1 MFRKGVTAVFLVMI
15 SGAAIA
21 QTASEEPGEEES
33 PWSGSA
39 SLGFLSTSGNTET
52 TSYNTAFAI
61 AYTTNRWTH
70 AFDAAANGADES
82 KTTTAEAYQADWK
95 SSYDISE
102 HNYLFGL
109 ISWRKDRFSGV
120 NQQLSES
127 LGFGRRIIDTPV
139 HLLTGEIGAGHRSS
153 DFSDNTSDSGVIGRI
168 GLDYTWT
175 FTETSNFQQNVSVE
189 SGSDNTFIESVSAV
203 RAKLLGDLAI
213 VLSYTVRHNTD
224 VPIGSQKTDKLTAI
238 SLELAF

>member
-1 MFRKGVTAVFLVMI
+1 MFRNGIAVVFLVLF
-15 SGAAIA
+15 SGAANA
-21 QTASEEPGEEES
+21 QAAGAGPEEES

-52 TSYNTAFAI
+52 TSYNTSFNI
-61 AYTTNRWTH
+61 AYTKNKWTH

-82 KTTTAEAYQADWK
+82 KSTTAEAYQAGWK
-95 SSYDISE
+95 SSYDVSE

-109 ISWRKDRFSGV
+109 VSWRKDRFSGV

-127 LGFGRRIIDTPV
+127 VGFGRRIIDTPA
-139 HLLTGEIGAGHRSS
+139 HLLSGEIGAGHRSS
-153 DFSDNTSDSGVIGRI
+153 DFSDSTSESSVIARL
-168 GLDYTWT
+168 GLDYQWT
-175 FTETSNFQQNVSVE
+175 FTETSNFQQTVSVE

-203 RAKLLGDLAI
+203 RARLLGDFAI

-224 VPIGSQKTDKLTAI
+224 VPVGSQKTDKLSAI